1 MNFHDNTLWQSAF
14 VTLMDIHEALDT
26 EVHDLSESG
35 EDIIEDLLA
44 SARDV
49 AAKIAD
55 GLSRQDKRLGRDL
68 IFDAIGLVAI
78 ARTELAIAWGRG
90 ILTDETLKKIDDQY
104 AKLSESLQH
113 FK

>member
-1 MNFHDNTLWQSAF
+1 MNFHDNALWQTAF
-14 VTLMDIHEALDT
+14 VTLMDIHEALDGVKQDFSDT
-26 EVHDLSESG
+26 EG
-35 EDIIEDLLA
+35 DIIEDLLA

-55 GLSRQDKRLGRDL
+55 GLSRQDKRLGREL

-104 AKLSESLQH
+104 AKLSGSLQN